1 LALAIQTPEL
11 AAAGLD
17 QHKFHGLFAFGASG
31 WWSIFAH
38 SVFPYYPPTRER
50 LKLLTVSNV
59 FSSVKIPALG
69 GRVRAGIVTRHRD
82 WLWRRGSR
90 MLTVIFDREISI
102 TEKLTG
108 LDRETDRN
116 LGATVEG
123 LDRPTIDKSHRAAAK
138 KEQVSARIDWRLNR
152 TYLCHSDRNKGGFD
166 ANNLSGCGS
175 SIHGF
180 AGGRIRA
187 D

>member
-1 LALAIQTPEL
+1 
-11 AAAGLD
+11 
-17 QHKFHGLFAFGASG
+17 
-31 WWSIFAH
+31 
-38 SVFPYYPPTRER
+38 
-50 LKLLTVSNV
+50 
-59 FSSVKIPALG
+59 
-69 GRVRAGIVTRHRD
+69 VRAGISSEKPRPLCGKTI
-82 WLWRRGSR
+82 
-90 MLTVIFDREISI
+90 LTANFDKQISISI
-102 TEKLTG
+102 TKNWTG

-116 LGATVEG
+116 LAATVEG

-152 TYLCHSDRNKGGFD
+152 TYLCPSDRNKGDFD

>member
-1 LALAIQTPEL
+1 
-11 AAAGLD
+11 
-17 QHKFHGLFAFGASG
+17 
-31 WWSIFAH
+31 
-38 SVFPYYPPTRER
+38 
-50 LKLLTVSNV
+50 
-59 FSSVKIPALG
+59 
-69 GRVRAGIVTRHRD
+69 
-82 WLWRRGSR
+82 

-116 LGATVEG
+116 LGASR
-123 LDRPTIDKSHRAAAK
+123 DSIARPSTKATAAK
-138 KEQVSARIDWRLNR
+138 KEQVSARINWRLNR

-180 AGGRIRA
+180 VGGRIRA